1 MRERYVL
8 LGLAPARAEWFRIV
22 GQWAA
27 AAVLPAEFIRCVSV
41 EELRARLRSQRA
53 FSAVLVDAGLPGLD
67 RDLIA
72 TATELGCA
80 VLVVEAANTGRDWLG
95 LGAAGTLHP
104 PFGRDELLEV
114 LAATARPIRDAS
126 LPVRDTDPAAAPPT
140 RGTLVTVTGPGGT
153 GASVTAIALAQG
165 LAAGEGQAPRPRRE
179 RRGRT
184 ASASEPGT
192 DPGPD
197 PSPGAGPPAR
207 VLLADLC
214 RNADQAMLHDSRVLV
229 PGLQELVEAH
239 RGGSPTR
246 ATVLDQTFEVA
257 DRGYRLLLGL
267 RRSHHWVALRAHA
280 LEATLDA
287 LQYSVDVVV
296 ADVEAD
302 LEGEAETG
310 SIDVEER
317 HLLARAAV
325 ARSAAVVVVGEAST
339 KGTHALV
346 RTIRD
351 VVGAGVPASRV
362 LPVFARS
369 SRRPRVRAE
378 QTAAL
383 ASLAASASRVSVSAL
398 PSAIHLPARPVDAA
412 LRDGVALPAPLPARL
427 ARAVTAVIER
437 AGQPAAAAPPE
448 PERVVPGSLG
458 LLTDLTDL
466 DDPDDPAGEE
476 QAS

>member
-41 EELRARLRSQRA
+41 EEVRARLRSQRA
-53 FSAVLVDAGLPGLD
+53 FSAVLVDGGLPGLD

-80 VLVVEAANTGRDWLG
+80 VLVVEAAGTGRDWRA
-95 LGAAGTLHP
+95 LGAAGTLSP

-114 LAATARPIRDAS
+114 LGATARPIRDAS
-126 LPVRDTDPAAAPPT
+126 LPTPEADPTAPAPS
-140 RGTLVTVTGPGGT
+140 RGSLVTVTGPGGT

-165 LAAGEGQAPRPRRE
+165 LAAGEGRASVSRRD
-179 RRGRT
+179 RRA
-184 ASASEPGT
+184 ASRGS
-192 DPGPD
+192 
-197 PSPGAGPPAR
+197 SGPPPAPG

-239 RGGSPTR
+239 RGGNPTR

-257 DRGYRLLLGL
+257 ERGYRLLLGL

-287 LQYSVDVVV
+287 LQYSMDVVV

-325 ARSAAVVVVGEAST
+325 ARSAAVVVVGEPST

-351 VVGAGVPASRV
+351 VVGAGVPANRV

-369 SRRPRVRAE
+369 SRRARVRAE

-383 ASLAASASRVSVSAL
+383 ATLAASASRVAVNAL

-427 ARAVTAVIER
+427 ARAVTAVIDR
-437 AGQPAAAAPPE
+437 AGQPAAVAAPE

-458 LLTDLTDL
+458 LLTDLTDAVDTGDL
-466 DDPDDPAGEE
+466 GDPDDPTGQE

>member
-80 VLVVEAANTGRDWLG
+80 VLVVEAASSGRDWLA
-95 LGAAGTLHP
+95 LGAAGMLHP

-114 LAATARPIRDAS
+114 LAATSRPIRDAS
-126 LPVRDTDPAAAPPT
+126 LPVSDPDPSASPPT
-140 RGTLVTVTGPGGT
+140 RGSLVTVTGPGGT
-153 GASVTAIALAQG
+153 GASIAAIALAQG
-165 LAAGEGQAPRPRRE
+165 LAAGEGRVPRSRRE
-179 RRGRT
+179 RRGRATST
-184 ASASEPGT
+184 AQQGS
-192 DPGPD
+192 
-197 PSPGAGPPAR
+197 GAGRPLS

-214 RNADQAMLHDSRVLV
+214 RNADQAMLHDSHVLV

-267 RRSHHWVALRAHA
+267 RRSHHWVALRARA
-280 LEATLDA
+280 LGAALDS
-287 LQYSVDVVV
+287 LQYCVDVVV

-325 ARSAAVVVVGEAST
+325 ARSAAVVVVGEGST

-346 RTIRD
+346 RTICD

-362 LPVFARS
+362 LPVFTRA
-369 SRRPRVRAE
+369 SRRARVRAE

-383 ASLAASASRVSVSAL
+383 AALAGGASRVSVSAL
-398 PSAIHLPARPVDAA
+398 PSAIHLPSRPVDAA

-437 AGQPAAAAPPE
+437 AGQPAAAAPAE

-458 LLTDLTDL
+458 RLVDPTDV
-466 DDPDDPAGEE
+466 DDPDDPTGEE